1 MFSFWRNASCRQLV
15 GNKRALTTMTADP
28 IIATRLWVERFVY
41 KQGLCPWA
49 GSVLPKPYMKIDL
62 LSGNSNNDASLLR
75 ICDRVMVEA
84 TQLSKIDSVEK
95 TTLLVLPEYKQF
107 ESFLELI
114 DVIDQL
120 LDSEGLDEHVQCAH
134 FHPDYQFAD
143 SDYDSVENY
152 TNRSPF
158 PVLHLLKVKDVAK
171 GIEDYGEDT
180 SAIWTRNKE
189 TMRSLG
195 MKKLRQINAAILKDA
210 QGTQS

>member
-1 MFSFWRNASCRQLV
+1 
-15 GNKRALTTMTADP
+15 MTADP
-28 IIATRLWVERFVY
+28 VIATRLWVERFVY

-49 GSVLPKPYMKIDL
+49 GGVLTKTYMKIEAL
-62 LSGNSNNDASLLR
+62 PGNSDNDASLLR
-75 ICDRVMVEA
+75 ICDRVMAEA
-84 TQLSKIDSVEK
+84 TQLSKIDSEEK
-95 TTLLVLPEYKQF
+95 TTLLVLPEYKEF

-114 DVIDQL
+114 DVIDEL

-171 GIEDYGEDT
+171 GIADYGEDT
-180 SAIWTRNKE
+180 SAIWNRNKV

-195 MKKLRQINAAILKDA
+195 IKKLRQINADILNDA
-210 QGTQS
+210 QGTHT